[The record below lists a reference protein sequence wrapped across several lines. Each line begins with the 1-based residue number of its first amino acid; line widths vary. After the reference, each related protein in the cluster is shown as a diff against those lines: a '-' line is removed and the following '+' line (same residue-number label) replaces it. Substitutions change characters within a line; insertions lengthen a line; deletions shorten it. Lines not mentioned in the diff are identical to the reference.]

1 MSEETYQRFVERYE
15 SDELPWDD
23 ELPPP
28 EVIEIVPLLKPG
40 RALDLGCGYGRTSI
54 YVAKHGW
61 QGDGV
66 DFVPAAVDGAKRR
79 AAAAGVAD
87 RVNFYEGSASSPNM
101 LSGPY
106 DLAVDIGCMH
116 SFPLEQLIEYRDS
129 LKRLLSSGAKYLLFV
144 HLRDE
149 HLEEGGRPHGI
160 IDGQVESLFSDDFS
174 LDRVEFGSTQV
185 EDRPAWR
192 SAWFWFTRN

>member
-1 MSEETYQRFVERYE
+1 MSDETYQRFVERYE
-15 SDELPWDD
+15 SNQLPWDD

-28 EVIEIVPLLKPG
+28 EVIALIPLLKKG

-54 YVAKHGW
+54 YVAQHGW
-61 QGDGV
+61 RADGI
-66 DFVPAAVDGAKRR
+66 DFVPAAVDGAKQR
-79 AAAAGVAD
+79 AAAAGVSD
-87 RVNFYEGSASSPNM
+87 RVNFYQGSASSSDM
-101 LSGPY
+101 LAGPY

-116 SFPLEQLIEYRDS
+116 SFPPEQLVEYRDS
-129 LKRLLSSGAKYLLFV
+129 LKRLLRTGAKYLLFV

-160 IDGQVESLFSDDFS
+160 IDGQVETLFADGFT
-174 LDRVEFGSTQV
+174 LDHVEVGSTQV
-185 EDRPAWR
+185 EDRPPWR